1 MGNTNCQSIPQEYK
15 TDVLKGATYYNT
27 RGLPNPRVVDIF
39 AAEIGLLDELYKV
52 EKPIDLLAGGN
63 RTPEMYAMNP
73 DGGLPFIKLA
83 DGTVV
88 SETIAIC
95 KMLED
100 AYIVGKKDKLFGND
114 VVEQALVSMW
124 QRRVDQNICMA
135 SFYAFRAGM
144 AKELFKE
151 RGIHSFC
158 EPAAAEAHKASAKK
172 SCQNVEELCKGNSS
186 PYIVLDRITIV
197 DVQLFAILHFVLEFD
212 ALGSAPDA
220 TILDGCEWM
229 KKWYANMASRA
240 SNAATVPP
248 PPPAETEK
256 PAETE
261 TEKPAETEK
270 A

>member
-1 MGNTNCQSIPQEYK
+1 MGNTGGKK
-15 TDVLKGATYYNT
+15 TDVLEGATYYNT

-39 AAEIGLLDELYKV
+39 AAEIGLLEELYKV
-52 EKPIDLLAGGN
+52 EKSIDLIGGGN
-63 RTPEMYAMNP
+63 RTPEMIAMNP

-95 KMLED
+95 KLLED
-100 AYIVGKKDKLFGND
+100 AYIVDKKKDRLFGNT

-144 AKELFKE
+144 AKDLFKE

-172 SCQNVEELCKGNSS
+172 SCQNIEELCKGNST
-186 PYIVLDRITIV
+186 PFIVLDRITIV
-197 DVQLFAILHFVLEFD
+197 DVQLFAVLNFVIEFD
-212 ALGSAPDA
+212 ALGTAPDA
-220 TILDGCEWM
+220 TILEGCEWM
-229 KKWYANMASRA
+229 KKWYANMAERA

-248 PPPAETEK
+248 PATEK
-256 PAETE
+256 Q
-261 TEKPAETEK
+261 
-270 A
+270 